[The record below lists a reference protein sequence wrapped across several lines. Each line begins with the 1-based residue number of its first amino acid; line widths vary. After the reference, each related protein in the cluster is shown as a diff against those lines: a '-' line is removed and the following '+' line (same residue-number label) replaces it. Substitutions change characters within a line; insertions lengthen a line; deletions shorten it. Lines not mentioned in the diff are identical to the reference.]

1 MKAVRRSR
9 NRAVAAVD
17 QLDAELN
24 ECLSMMDLGVLCAM
38 VDNATVMSDTASKP
52 GAALTFMGDRM
63 FWRIVSAC
71 AMKRLN
77 DELVRRHDQESEV
90 PDVD

>member
-1 MKAVRRSR
+1 MRAARRSR

-24 ECLSMMDLGVLCAM
+24 ECLSVMDLGVLCAM
-38 VDNATVMSDTASKP
+38 VDNATTMSDSASKP
-52 GAALTFMGDRM
+52 GPDLAFMADRM